1 MARMAAAWKPR
12 DGGAAGGGMEA
23 GDGGAAGGGATAV
36 TLEPELLVTLE
47 ALEPELWVT
56 LEALEPELRVT
67 LGAQGTELKVTLET
81 ELKESGQ
88 PTLVTEQRANLTN
101 FPCFL
106 SPCLFSGVHILQRMN
121 GCEWDDET
129 EEINGFNQYG
139 YDGEGFLSL
148 DLQTLTWIA
157 PKPQA
162 IITKLRWDAEKPRL
176 NYNKNF
182 YIHECPGLLKKY
194 VHYRRNLLQTAVLPS
209 MSLLQKSSSSP
220 VSCHATGFYPDRA
233 VMFWRKDGEEL
244 HEGVDLG
251 EILPNND
258 GTFQTSVDLNVS
270 SVTPEDWERVS
281 VNNDIITKLD
291 RAVIR
296 TNMSKTG
303 AFLHSSY

>member
-1 MARMAAAWKPR
+1 CKILKIIF
-12 DGGAAGGGMEA
+12 
-23 GDGGAAGGGATAV
+23 TFN
-36 TLEPELLVTLE
+36 LLK
-47 ALEPELWVT
+47 
-56 LEALEPELRVT
+56 
-67 LGAQGTELKVTLET
+67 LK
-81 ELKESGQ
+81 
-88 PTLVTEQRANLTN
+88 
-101 FPCFL
+101 C
-106 SPCLFSGVHILQRMN
+106 VHILQRMN

-139 YDGEGFLSL
+139 YDGEDFLSL
-148 DLQTLTWIA
+148 DLQTLTWIT

-209 MSLLQKSSSSP
+209 VSLLQKSSSSP

-251 EILPNND
+251 EILSNND

-270 SVTPEDWERVS
+270 SVTPEDWERYHCVFHEDIIIKLNKTIIKTNL
-281 VNNDIITKLD
+281 VNNKTHIDLPIIIAAFVLVLIIIVAIGIVAYKKKKGKKL
-291 RAVIR
+291 
-296 TNMSKTG
+296 K
-303 AFLHSSY
+303 

>member
-1 MARMAAAWKPR
+1 MTCFV
-12 DGGAAGGGMEA
+12 AGLSMCSSSLSCHTRCCAVITHA
-23 GDGGAAGGGATAV
+23 GYTF
-36 TLEPELLVTLE
+36 
-47 ALEPELWVT
+47 
-56 LEALEPELRVT
+56 
-67 LGAQGTELKVTLET
+67 
-81 ELKESGQ
+81 
-88 PTLVTEQRANLTN
+88 N
-101 FPCFL
+101 
-106 SPCLFSGVHILQRMN
+106 VHILQRMN

-139 YDGEGFLSL
+139 YDGEDFLSS

-182 YIHECPGLLKKY
+182 YTHECPGLLKKY

-209 MSLLQKSSSSP
+209 VSLLQKSSSSP

-233 VMFWRKDGEEL
+233 MMFWRKDGEEL

-270 SVTPEDWERVS
+270 SVTPEDWQRYHCVFHFYS
-281 VNNDIITKLD
+281 VNNNIITKLD

-296 TNMSKTG
+296 TNMKNPTDIG
-303 AFLHSSY
+303 AAIVVLVIVSIAVVVILAAVAAVAVVTKEERKERGRQEQ